1 MNVEITVQQTS
12 PDSPTATVIAR
23 RGDDEWTL
31 TVYEGVQ
38 PCGGT
43 LSPNV
48 ERGWYLSLPE
58 VAQEGY
64 EGYGNTK
71 HASKREALKAAVS
84 RLLDIVHSHV

>member
-23 RGDDEWTL
+23 RGDDEWAME
-31 TVYEGVQ
+31 VYEGIQ
-38 PCGGT
+38 PCGG
-43 LSPNV
+43 PYV